1 MKSLS
6 IVLLSVLIIEI
17 LGCTRVSQNTNDV
30 IIENEQM
37 RLVIAPNGKAQSL
50 FHKPTKE
57 ECLMQNAK
65 VAVFSMVVDV
75 DYSPYDD
82 VFKSNVIPM
91 GEREFTPDSVYRK
104 GDQLIAHFD
113 IIDVDA
119 VIGLDIQPQYIH
131 FEVEDFVNKRSTTN
145 LAGNGNINPD
155 ISPRVDEMWFLR
167 LPIRNRSH
175 YGEWLNVTWD
185 DQWAVNI
192 LGTDSYTRIKSDER
206 NGYRILKAGM
216 ISEVKSKGVGAGLI
230 TTSTDNLL
238 DDIARVEED
247 FNLPHGVKNRRSEKA
262 DLSTYWSGNITP
274 DNVDEHVE
282 YAKKGGFRTF
292 YVYYTAFSKAPGHY
306 EWRDEYSN
314 GIEDLQEVVKKIK
327 NAGMSPGVHIH
338 YNKASK
344 SDPYITKVDHRL
356 NLRKYFTLAAPL
368 GRNDTTITVEENPRR
383 VTLDE
388 GRRILKIGDEL
399 ISYSDYTTV
408 RPYKFTGC
416 SRGALNTKPASHS
429 MGNKFGLLDLDDWPK
444 FVRLDQ
450 QTSIQGEVAERLA
463 EIYQKAGFEF
473 IYFDGAEDVHSPHWF
488 NTAKAQWEVYKRL
501 DPEPIFA
508 AGSVQS
514 HFSWH
519 MLSRGNHYDSH
530 NWPPKEL
537 KQAIRD
543 FPGNAAPLMADNFTA
558 STFGRY
564 RYFVPDE
571 NSIGMQPDMF
581 EYLTSRASAWGS
593 PWILKSNVEEFE
605 DHPRTSDN
613 LEVIRRWEEAKAQDW
628 LTEEQKQMLRDW
640 EQEHILLV
648 NKQEEFELVPYEQI
662 KDVAKGEVRAFIFER
677 QDDLYVVYWHIKG
690 DKNME
695 LPLKP
700 EKITLLKDI
709 GEQTEV
715 QPGKNEESVVLPV
728 SRRRY
733 VKTDQ
738 LSREELISAF
748 QNATIFN

>member
-1 MKSLS
+1 M
-6 IVLLSVLIIEI
+6 V
-17 LGCTRVSQNTNDV
+17 
-30 IIENEQM
+30 IENEQM
-37 RLVIAPNGKAQSL
+37 RLVIAPDGTAKSL
-50 FHKPTKE
+50 FHRPTNE

-65 VAVFSMVVDV
+65 TPVFSMVVDI

-91 GEREFTPDSVYRK
+91 GEREFTPDSVYRE

-113 IIDVDA
+113 IIEVDA
-119 VIGLDIQPQYIH
+119 VIGLDIQPQYIQ
-131 FEVEDFVNKRSTTN
+131 FEVEDFVNKRSTIN
-145 LAGNGNINPD
+145 LAGNGNINPN

-167 LPIRNRSH
+167 LPVRNRSH
-175 YGEWLNVTWD
+175 YGEWLNVMWD
-185 DQWAVNI
+185 HQLAVNI
-192 LGTDSYTRIKSDER
+192 LATDPYARIKSDKR

-230 TTSTDNLL
+230 TTSADNLL
-238 DDIARVEED
+238 DHIARVEED
-247 FNLPHGVKNRRSEKA
+247 FNLPHGVKNRRAETA
-262 DLSTYWSGNITP
+262 DLSTYWAGNIHP
-274 DNVDEHVE
+274 DNVDEHIE

-292 YVYYTAFSKAPGHY
+292 YVYYTAFSKTPGHY
-306 EWRDEYSN
+306 EWPEAYPN
-314 GIEDLQEVVKKIK
+314 GIENLQKVVEKIK
-327 NAGMSPGVHIH
+327 NADMAPGVHVH
-338 YNKASK
+338 YNKVRK
-344 SDPYITKVDHRL
+344 NDPYVLPPPDHRL
-356 NLRKYFTLAAPL
+356 NLRRDFTLAAPL
-368 GRNDTTITVEENPRR
+368 DKNDTTVFVEENPDG
-383 VTLDE
+383 VTLED

-399 ISYSDYTTV
+399 ISYSDYTTK

-416 SRGALNTKPASHS
+416 SRGALDTRPLSHPK
-429 MGNKFGLLDLDDWPK
+429 GDKFGLLDTDDWHI

-450 QTSIQGEVAERLA
+450 QTSIQEEVAGRVA
-463 EIYQKAGFEF
+463 EFYQKAGFEF

-581 EYLTSRASAWGS
+581 EYLTSRAAAWGS
-593 PWILKSNVEEFE
+593 PWILKSRVEAFE
-605 DHPRTSDN
+605 AHPRTSDN
-613 LEVIRRWEEAKAQDW
+613 LEVIRRWEEAKAEDW

-648 NKQEEFELVPYEQI
+648 NEKEEFELVPYDQI
-662 KDVAKGEVRAFIFER
+662 KNVAKGEVRAFIFER

-700 EKITLLKDI
+700 ENITLLEDI

-715 QPGKNEESVVLPV
+715 QAGKNEDSVVLPV

-733 VKTDQ
+733 VKTNQ